1 MKKRNFVLLFIA
13 AAFMMLC
20 FTQCHKER
28 SCGAT
33 VTCMYHPDP
42 SVVAPVTNVTIDIDR
57 LGKYN
62 HEFMNITEMIIGD
75 SVQYDTTYFT
85 RPISDTLQHLFP
97 HTAEDGSFHFQLP
110 HPALLALKA
119 TWVDTTQDP
128 DLLYIGY
135 TQITL
140 EEGVLDKHDTIWL
153 EPEN

>member
-97 HTAEDGSFHFQLP
+97 HT
-110 HPALLALKA
+110 
-119 TWVDTTQDP
+119 TQDP